1 MALAAIAFDVS
12 RLGLL
17 TATKTPLAEASSV
30 GTVAGDWAWL
40 DSAEI
45 CVGVKGDHNR
55 KSEWLSATTKAQAG
69 VYGRIRSR
77 AVRVRSLAGGSVGS
91 TPVTRYSPGGTAC
104 PESFC
109 CDQRSVNS
117 MISPESS
124 TRT

>member
-55 KSEWLSATTKAQAG
+55 AMTKH
-69 VYGRIRSR
+69 GRDGLPSR
-77 AVRVRSLAGGSVGS
+77 PVLIPVRCGSGCQKDVGVGS
-91 TPVTRYSPGGTAC
+91 S
-104 PESFC
+104 
-109 CDQRSVNS
+109 
-117 MISPESS
+117 
-124 TRT
+124 